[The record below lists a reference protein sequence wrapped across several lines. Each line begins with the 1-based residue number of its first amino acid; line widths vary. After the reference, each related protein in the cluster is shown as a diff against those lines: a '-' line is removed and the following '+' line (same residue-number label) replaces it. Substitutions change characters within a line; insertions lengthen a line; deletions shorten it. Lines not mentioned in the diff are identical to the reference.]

1 MLSTS
6 TKAEMIIAGRCF
18 LKNVSAAMART
29 ATRTIHPSPP
39 WNRLALYPNAD
50 TERHDA
56 GDDRQHAGHVGDDG
70 NEVESLASDGHVLAT
85 QVLGETGDG
94 VLDVRRVIG
103 GCHGA

>member
-50 TERHDA
+50 TNGTMQA
-56 GDDRQHAGHVGDDG
+56 MI
-70 NEVESLASDGHVLAT
+70 ASTPAT
-85 QVLGETGDG
+85 
-94 VLDVRRVIG
+94 
-103 GCHGA
+103 